1 MKKLYRKLLAELRQ
15 IASSF
20 SIAYFRKWS
29 PAAVLIGIAA
39 GVASMAFSSAMT
51 WATKLSLGLGA
62 EFTPPAPAR
71 VANEDILPIPQD
83 LLRAT
88 TTVERV
94 MSTNLVVIHPE
105 KTLEWPLELM
115 VAKGVA
121 VLPVVDKKNATRLP
135 SLVTRRSVIQAYES
149 EAKKIMAEV
158 HYP

>member
-29 PAAVLIGIAA
+29 PATVLIGIAA

-51 WATKLSLGLGA
+51 WATKLSLGLGT

-71 VANEDILPIPQD
+71 VANEDILPIPQH
-83 LLRAT
+83 LRAI

-135 SLVTRRSVIQAYES
+135 GLVTRRSVIQAYES

>member
-71 VANEDILPIPQD
+71 VANEDILPIPQH
-83 LLRAT
+83 LRAI

-135 SLVTRRSVIQAYES
+135 GLVTRRSVIQAYQS

>member
-1 MKKLYRKLLAELRQ
+1 MKKLYRKPLAELRQ

-62 EFTPPAPAR
+62 EFTPPAIAR
-71 VANEDILPIPQD
+71 VANEDILPIPQH
-83 LLRAT
+83 LRAT

-115 VAKGVA
+115 VANGVA

-135 SLVTRRSVIQAYES
+135 GLVTRRSVIQAYES
-149 EAKKIMAEV
+149 EAKKIMTEV